1 LREEDESLAAS
12 RFSLVAGLAC
22 LTCERR
28 YPFHLMLEGC
38 PDCRAAGRVAILDPF
53 YDEANRIQAALAH
66 APARSL
72 WDYHPLLPV
81 SRVEDV
87 VSLGEGGS
95 PLLPLRAG
103 ADERRPGD
111 WWVKFDAVNP
121 THSYKDRTNVVAVSV
136 ARSFGCDKVVCT
148 STGNHAVALAAY
160 AARAGLRC
168 LILLSTEAPPISL
181 REMRFYG
188 AEVVTIAD
196 GNIVPLIGELVANLG
211 WYVSQRNAPGVGGR
225 SFGNPYGMEGYK
237 TIAYEVFHQLGGR
250 APDKVFLPVG
260 GGDAAWGVYKGFRH
274 LRDAG
279 LAGRVPQ
286 IIACQS
292 TAGAPLEHA
301 WRNRLQTVAPVPTS
315 PTIAFSIVERQTG
328 DHAYWAMQRSGGRA
342 VAVDAAALRAAERTL
357 GAAGI
362 CVEPSSAASLAGAR
376 ALAKQGE
383 IASDET
389 VVLHATG
396 AGLRW
401 PATFED
407 QSPIPEVEGTIE
419 ALGRCVRL

>member
-1 LREEDESLAAS
+1 MTAS
-12 RFSLVAGLAC
+12 RFSLVAGLVC
-22 LTCERR
+22 LTCDRR
-28 YPFHLMLEGC
+28 YPFQLMLEGC

-53 YDEANRIQAALAH
+53 YDDGDEVRTALAH
-66 APARSL
+66 APVQSL
-72 WDYHPLLPV
+72 WDYHPLLPATR
-81 SRVEDV
+81 SDAV

-95 PLLPLRAG
+95 PLLPLPAG
-103 ADERRPGD
+103 SDENRPGN
-111 WWVKFDAVNP
+111 WWVKFEAVNP
-121 THSYKDRTNVVAVSV
+121 THSYKDRTNAVAVSV

-168 LILLSTEAPPISL
+168 LILLPPEAPPISL
-181 REMRFYG
+181 SEMRFYG

-196 GNIVPLIGELVANLG
+196 GNIVPLIGELVANHG

-250 APDKVFLPVG
+250 APDKIFLPVG
-260 GGDAAWGVYKGFRH
+260 GGDAAWGIYKGFRELH
-274 LRDAG
+274 DAG
-279 LAGRVPQ
+279 LADRVPQ

-301 WRNRLQTVAPVPTS
+301 WRNGLPSVEPVPTS

-328 DHAYWAMQRSGGRA
+328 DHAYWATQRSGGRA
-342 VAVDAAALRAAERTL
+342 VAVFDDALRAAERTL

-376 ALAKQGE
+376 ALAEQGE
-383 IASDET
+383 IAVDET
-389 VVLHATG
+389 VVLLATG

-407 QSPIPEVEGTIE
+407 QSAIPEVDGTIA
-419 ALGRCVRL
+419 ALERSVRL